1 MSAEEIKLDDVYVF
15 ELRLIVTVPNYEVNP
30 TTAPCVMD
38 YISDALATSEVT
50 VLQWTERELGVHVKN
65 EGDK

>member
-1 MSAEEIKLDDVYVF
+1 MEEIKLDDVCVF
-15 ELRLIVTVPNYEVNP
+15 EVRLIVAVQTFGVNP
-30 TTAPCVMD
+30 TAAPCVMD
-38 YISDALATSEVT
+38 YISDALATSEVA